1 MTRRAPAAFHYS
13 TANHRNNMSAHT
25 DPLRQNERAFFGNR
39 EVPAADKAGM
49 VGEVFRSVASRYDLM
64 NDLMSF
70 GAHRLWKRF
79 AASQSALRRGD
90 CALDV
95 AGGSGDMARRLARQ
109 VGADGMV
116 ALADIN
122 AAMLEVGRDKM
133 IDAGLCGNIAYARC
147 DAEKLCFADGAFD
160 CVSIA
165 FGLRN
170 VTRMEDALASMR
182 RVLRP
187 GGRLLLLEF
196 SKPLLPLLEKIYD
209 RYSLSVIPALG
220 GAVAGDEAAYRY
232 LVESIR
238 KHPDQEAMKEMML
251 RVGFDEVR
259 VHNLSGGI
267 VALHI
272 GWAY

>member
-1 MTRRAPAAFHYS
+1 
-13 TANHRNNMSAHT
+13 MSAPT
-25 DPLRQNERAFFGNR
+25 DPPHPEERAHFGNR
-39 EVPAADKAGM
+39 AVDPADKAGM
-49 VGEVFRSVASRYDLM
+49 VGEVFRSVAGRYDLM

-90 CALDV
+90 SALDV
-95 AGGSGDMARRLARQ
+95 AGGGGDMTRHFARQ
-109 VGADGMV
+109 VGPHGSV
-116 ALADIN
+116 VLADIN
-122 AAMLEVGRDKM
+122 AAMLALGRDNM

-147 DAEKLCFADGAFD
+147 DAEKLCFADARFH

-170 VTRMEDALASMR
+170 VTRMRDALASMH

-196 SKPLLPLLEKIYD
+196 SKPLAPLLEKLYD

-220 GAVAGDEAAYRY
+220 GLVAGDEGAYRY

-238 KHPDQEAMKEMML
+238 KHPDQAAMTEM
-251 RVGFDEVR
+251 VQQAGFEDVR

-272 GWAY
+272 AWKY